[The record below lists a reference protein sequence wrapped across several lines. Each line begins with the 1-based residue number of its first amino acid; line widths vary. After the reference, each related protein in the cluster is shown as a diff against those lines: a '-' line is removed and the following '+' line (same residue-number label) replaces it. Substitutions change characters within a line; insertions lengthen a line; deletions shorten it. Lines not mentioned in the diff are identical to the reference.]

1 MSIVRIGIIVAV
13 VIAVL
18 PADKQ
23 QQARLYDRAATA
35 VHWTATFCDRNGPTC
50 TQAGDLWSAFA
61 TKAKFG
67 AQMAYELVL
76 KYSKRVPSRLRIWSR
91 RGAADPSE
99 PASDVAI
106 AGAATGGTPR
116 SRPSARDVPSLGLQ
130 AEACCAWPQRTP
142 MC

>member
-67 AQMAYELVL
+67 AQMAYELAL
-76 KYSKRVPSRLRIWSR
+76 KYSK
-91 RGAADPSE
+91 SE
-99 PASDVAI
+99 PSYYSPAS
-106 AGAATGGTPR
+106 AGSAQGTLTPEDLEPAWRGRPIGTGI
-116 SRPSARDVPSLGLQ
+116 
-130 AEACCAWPQRTP
+130 
-142 MC
+142 